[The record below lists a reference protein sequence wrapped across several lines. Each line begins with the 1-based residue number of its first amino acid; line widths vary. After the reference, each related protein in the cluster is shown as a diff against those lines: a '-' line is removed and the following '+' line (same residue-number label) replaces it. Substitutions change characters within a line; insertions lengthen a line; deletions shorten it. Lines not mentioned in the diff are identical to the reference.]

1 MMQVKKNIVILPTM
15 LLLMFIG
22 SGCPIPEEPAESIVL
37 PAKDRPSESVAK
49 RFQEPASKG
58 ATAVASAIELSEK
71 YAKLSNEA
79 ALLRQEN
86 LDLITRNQQF
96 KDRIVFIE
104 SQLQRSQKEL
114 NEANDLLIEM
124 HIELNNWKT
133 DVLGFRDEMR
143 DAEKAQLE
151 ALLKI
156 LVVLGGEAKEDSVP
170 VQAQSQM
177 GDEESVVALLNK
189 PGESESQKIE
199 SAGKSNE

>member
-170 VQAQSQM
+170 AQAQPQM

>member
-1 MMQVKKNIVILPTM
+1 M

-22 SGCPIPEEPAESIVL
+22 SGCPVPEEPAESIVL

-58 ATAVASAIELSEK
+58 TTAVASAIELSEK
-71 YAKLSNEA
+71 YAKLSNEV

-124 HIELNNWKT
+124 RIELNNWKT

-170 VQAQSQM
+170 AQAQPQM
-177 GDEESVVALLNK
+177 DDEESVVALLSK
-189 PGESESQKIE
+189 PGEAESQKIE

>member
-1 MMQVKKNIVILPTM
+1 M

-22 SGCPIPEEPAESIVL
+22 SGCPVPEEPAESIIL
-37 PAKDRPSESVAK
+37 PGPADRPSESVAK
-49 RFQEPASKG
+49 RFQETASKG
-58 ATAVASAIELSEK
+58 TTAVASAIELSEK

-114 NEANDLLIEM
+114 NEANDLLVEM
-124 HIELNNWKT
+124 RIELNNWKT
-133 DVLGFRDEMR
+133 DVLGFRNEMR

-170 VQAQSQM
+170 AKAQAQPRM
-177 GDEESVVALLNK
+177 DDEESVVALLNK
-189 PGESESQKIE
+189 PGEAESQKTLNP
-199 SAGKSNE
+199 GKSNE